1 MKYWRE
7 ISAFLGF
14 DEGEQEL
21 CCRRFWENSLFGGL
35 WRLGN
40 KHVRSG
46 DVAQWKREFTL
57 ALAFAFLRRFP
68 GALQSLAYE
77 PDNRCIVDLESTAA
91 NDPTSPP
98 NPLVPQHSK
107 TFPPFSNTSF
117 TLSLH

>member
-68 GALQSLAYE
+68 DALQSLGYE
-77 PDNRCIVDLESTAA
+77 RDNRWIVDLDATGADDLTSVLKRLVANQWETFTALA
-91 NDPTSPP
+91 KS
-98 NPLVPQHSK
+98 S
-107 TFPPFSNTSF
+107 
-117 TLSLH
+117 LSL